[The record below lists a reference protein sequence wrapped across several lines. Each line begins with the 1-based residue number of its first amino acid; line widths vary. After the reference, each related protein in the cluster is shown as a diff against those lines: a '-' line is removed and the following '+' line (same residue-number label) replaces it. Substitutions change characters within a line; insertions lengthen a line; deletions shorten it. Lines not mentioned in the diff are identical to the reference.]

1 MQTKGIILAGG
12 SGTRLYP
19 ATSILSKQL
28 QLVYDKPMIYYPL
41 STLMLAGIKDIL
53 IITTNKDITFFQKLL
68 KDGSQFGLNIT
79 YKIQESPKGIAEA
92 FILGESFIGDSQ
104 VCLILGDNI
113 FYGKLDFLRRAIS
126 DNAGGYIFG
135 YEVQNPSEFGVVEL
149 SKDGKIISIEEK
161 PKFPKSNFAIPGLYI
176 FDSKVVD
183 FAKDLKPSKRGEL
196 EITELQKKYF
206 EANELKCE
214 IMGRGIAWLDTG
226 TPESLIEAGMF
237 IHLIEKRQGRKIA
250 CLEEISL
257 EKGFVT
263 IEQYEENIKTLPDC
277 SYKRYCELF
286 LNEFKANK
294 KN

>member
-79 YKIQESPKGIAEA
+79 YKIQESPKGIVEA

>member
-53 IITTNKDITFFQKLL
+53 IITTNNDISFFQKLL
-68 KDGSQFGLNIT
+68 KDGAQFGLNIT

-92 FILGESFIGDSQ
+92 FILGENFIGDSQ

-176 FDSKVVD
+176 FDSKVVG
-183 FAKDLKPSKRGEL
+183 FAKNLKPSNRGEL

-286 LNEFKANK
+286 LNEFKSNK